1 MLGPPLLIGD
11 HVAYSCDS
19 GAFLSGTVRWMGRVA
34 PLYGHQ
40 MVVGVEL
47 VIAYQINVT
56 LSTKWLNNQSGY
68 STCNLSK
75 HEPWPSCSKLLVR
88 FLGHILGMPSE
99 LSMRVEVQLCSN
111 RHV

>member
-47 VIAYQINVT
+47 VIALYVHCISDTVT
-56 LSTKWLNNQSGY
+56 LGGNAG
-68 STCNLSK
+68 
-75 HEPWPSCSKLLVR
+75 
-88 FLGHILGMPSE
+88 
-99 LSMRVEVQLCSN
+99 
-111 RHV
+111 